1 MWKYGAVLTQDV
13 SSEEAG
19 SEWTVAALAALAHE
33 HRLAA
38 YRLLVETGPQGLP
51 AGDIAEQLGLAPSS
65 LTFHVQALLRAGLVN
80 QRRASRHIIY
90 TADFSAMNRLV
101 GFLVRNCCGQ
111 GADFCAPSCNPAQ
124 PAASSARTMA
134 SAAARKG
141 VA

>member
-1 MWKYGAVLTQDV
+1 M
-13 SSEEAG
+13 
-19 SEWTVAALAALAHE
+19 ALAALAHE

-51 AGDIAEQLGLAPSS
+51 AGEIAEQLGLVSSS

-80 QRRASRHIIY
+80 QRRVSRHVIY
-90 TADFSAMNRLV
+90 TADFPAMNRLI

-111 GADFCAPSCNPAQ
+111 GADFCATSCNPAQ
-124 PAASSARTMA
+124 PAISPAKP
-134 SAAARKG
+134 AARKG

>member
-1 MWKYGAVLTQDV
+1 MTQDV
-13 SSEEAG
+13 STEDADSA
-19 SEWTVAALAALAHE
+19 WTVAALAALAHE

-51 AGDIAEQLGLAPSS
+51 AGEIAEKLKLVPSS

-80 QRRASRHIIY
+80 QRRVSRHIIY

-111 GADFCAPSCNPAQ
+111 GADFCTPSCNPAQ
-124 PAASSARTMA
+124 PATSSAK
-134 SAAARKG
+134 AAARKDI
-141 VA
+141 A